1 MGKITVEEIINNP
14 RIRIMVEQANNCL
27 ETLGYTDHGPR
38 HVGYVSRIAGEILEK
53 LGFPQERVDLA
64 RIAGWTHDVGNMI
77 NRKMHSLTGASILF
91 DELQRV
97 GMELED
103 VCDIC
108 SAVGAHDEE
117 TGTPVSDISAALII
131 ADKVDAYKKRVKRRD
146 LDDIHDRVNLSI
158 YETDVRVSQSKNQ
171 ITFELKMKDYATPME
186 FLQIYLG
193 RMKMCEKSAAF
204 LKCTFK
210 LVINGLVM
218 NKISGGIETQINQ
231 LPDNES

>member
-1 MGKITVEEIINNP
+1 MGKISSEEVKKNP
-14 RIRIMVEQANNCL
+14 RIRILVEQANRCL

-38 HVGYVSRIAGEILEK
+38 HVGYVSKIAGEILEK
-53 LGFPQERVDLA
+53 LGYPEERAELA

-77 NRKMHSLTGASILF
+77 NRKMHSLTGAAILF
-91 DELQRV
+91 DEFQRIDMDLQ
-97 GMELED
+97 D

-117 TGTPVSDISAALII
+117 TGVPVSDIAAALII
-131 ADKVDAYKKRVKRRD
+131 ADKVDAYKKRVKRGD
-146 LDDIHDRVNLSI
+146 MGDIHDRVNLSI
-158 YETDVRVSQSKNQ
+158 YETDVRVSQEKNQ

-186 FLQIYLG
+186 FLEIYLA
-193 RMKMCEKSAAF
+193 RMKMCERSAAF

-218 NKISGGIETQINQ
+218 NKIGGQQ
-231 LPDNES
+231 A